1 MFGLGRMGERGMRTW
16 TPQPEPFYWRHPDWE
31 LDITP
36 MTWAEHDANRD
47 KKFEWHLGELWD
59 LLGDECERRGYV
71 NEYRREP
78 CPSTKLNP

>member
-1 MFGLGRMGERGMRTW
+1 MRTW
-16 TPQPEPFYWRHPDWE
+16 TPLEPLPCRAENWQCKYPIE
-31 LDITP
+31 T
-36 MTWAEHDANRD
+36 TWAEHDANRD